1 MKNQLNIIAYT
12 YFIVAL
18 KTLCLS
24 TILSILVQASHA
36 LGNCYYKST
45 VNRTEFSDTLFT
57 NFKDIK

>member
-1 MKNQLNIIAYT
+1 MKNQLNIFAYT

-36 LGNCYYKST
+36 PGNGYYKAT

>member
-36 LGNCYYKST
+36 LGIRYYKAT
-45 VNRTEFSDTLFT
+45 VNRTEFSDTLY
-57 NFKDIK
+57 